1 MHAVQLASK
10 ITWKLAADK
19 AAYPLMKKSGFTL
32 VELVTVILLLGILSA
47 IALPRFFDNDSF
59 TSFFDKTE
67 FESALSWTRNRA
79 ITSQC
84 AHEFRITST
93 GWMVLRD
100 DDRDGDVT
108 DFDCAS
114 VSNPGNGCS
123 PQQFFSFVYRTDA
136 DIIRD
141 SSNELL
147 NGGDITAAAA
157 NPVIRL
163 IFTADGELYRLNT
176 LPGDLTLGCTALPS
190 NPIPNNQVIG
200 LQQLSLTADGG
211 TAYVAIQ

>member
-1 MHAVQLASK
+1 MNHK
-10 ITWKLAADK
+10 I
-19 AAYPLMKKSGFTL
+19 SGFTI
-32 VELVTVILLLGILSA
+32 VELITVIVLLGILSA
-47 IALPRFFDNDSF
+47 IALPRFFSNDSF

-84 AHEFRITST
+84 AHEFRITSS

-100 DDRDGDVT
+100 NDHDNSTTDD
-108 DFDCAS
+108 CNS
-114 VSNPGNGCS
+114 VSSPATGCS
-123 PQQFFSFVYRTDA
+123 ATEFFSFVYQVDA
-136 DIIRD
+136 DIIKD
-141 SSNELL
+141 GGNEQLR
-147 NGGDITAAAA
+147 GTDITTSATAPLQ
-157 NPVIRL
+157 PVERL
-163 IFTADGELYRLNT
+163 IFTADGSLYRLNA

-190 NPIPNNQVIG
+190 NPIPNKQIIG